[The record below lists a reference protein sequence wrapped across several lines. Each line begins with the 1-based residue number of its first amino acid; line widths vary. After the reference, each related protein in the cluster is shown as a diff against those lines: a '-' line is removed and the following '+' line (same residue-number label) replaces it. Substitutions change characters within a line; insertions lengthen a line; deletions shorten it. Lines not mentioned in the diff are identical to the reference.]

1 MTASTRREKLT
12 LLLNK
17 ADSPMSASFLA
28 DALCVSRQII
38 VGDVALLRAADF
50 PIIATPR
57 GYVLEKLNNKGI
69 LYTIACKHQ
78 KSDLLQELYCI
89 VDCGCKVLDVTVE
102 HAVYGQISGQLHI
115 ESRYDADL
123 FYKKLCESDAQPLS
137 SLTGNAHLHKIL
149 CPSEEHYKSLCSA
162 LECKKILVFTE

>member
-1 MTASTRREKLT
+1 MTASTRREKIT
-12 LLLNK
+12 LLLSK
-17 ADSPMSASFLA
+17 ADCPMSASFLA

-38 VGDVALLRAADF
+38 VGDVALLRAANV

-57 GYVLEKLNNKGI
+57 GYVLEKSNSEHKT
-69 LYTIACKHQ
+69 YTVACKH
-78 KSDLLQELYCI
+78 KKADLLQELYCI

-102 HAVYGQISGQLHI
+102 HPVYGQISGQLHI

-137 SLTGNAHLHKIL
+137 SLTGNAHLHNII
-149 CPSEEHYKSLCSA
+149 CPSQEHYKNLCA
-162 LECKKILVFTE
+162 TLAEKNLLAGNE